1 MATEVETPVAT
12 TMTVSTADNLKAVF
26 VSMNEQAV
34 QLKTLML
41 TVKNLIKD
49 VEKQSKEFDKL
60 RNKKSRNRSE
70 RKASDTPSGITKP
83 VSISDELARFL
94 GVEPGT
100 LVPRNEVTKGVSAY
114 VRKYELS
121 DPENRQKF
129 LPGDKPEGAVLMK
142 LLGNPTDPVTY
153 FNLQRYLK
161 HHYIST
167 NTEVDAS
174 KAVASTSKA
183 PKAVEKVEPAPV
195 APAASAAVGSDAIA
209 VEKKKKTVIV
219 KKKKESASE
228 LTEEA

>member
-1 MATEVETPVAT
+1 MATEIETPVST
-12 TMTVSTADNLKAVF
+12 TMINSTSDNLRSVLA
-26 VSMNEQAV
+26 SLTEQSS
-34 QLKTLML
+34 QLKTLTL

-49 VEKQSKEFDKL
+49 VDKQSREFDKL

-121 DPENRQKF
+121 DPQNKQKF
-129 LPGDKPEGAVLMK
+129 LPGDKPEGEVLMK
-142 LLGNPTDPVTY
+142 LLGNPDEAVTY

-161 HHYIST
+161 HHYLPMNVPES
-167 NTEVDAS
+167 DAS
-174 KAVASTSKA
+174 KASTSSSTTKKADIEPVAVEVSAPITPVAS
-183 PKAVEKVEPAPV
+183 EPV
-195 APAASAAVGSDAIA
+195 A
-209 VEKKKKTVIV
+209 EKKKTKILV
-219 KKKKESASE
+219 KKKKEPSTE
-228 LTEEA
+228 LLEDA

>member
-12 TMTVSTADNLKAVF
+12 TMAVSTADHLKAVF
-26 VSMNEQAV
+26 VTMSEQSV
-34 QLKTLML
+34 QLKALML

-83 VSISDELARFL
+83 VAISDELARFL

-114 VRKYELS
+114 VRKFELS

-161 HHYIST
+161 HHYIQVAVSET
-167 NTEVDAS
+167 TDS
-174 KAVASTSKA
+174 KPSTSTKAAKA
-183 PKAVEKVEPAPV
+183 PVVAPV
-195 APAASAAVGSDAIA
+195 TPVTPTPEPS
-209 VEKKKKTVIV
+209 VEKKKKTVVV
-219 KKKKESASE
+219 KKKKDSASE

>member
-1 MATEVETPVAT
+1 MATEVETPVST
-12 TMTVSTADNLKAVF
+12 TMSVSTADNLKAVF

-70 RKASDTPSGITKP
+70 RKASDTPSWITKP
-83 VSISDELARFL
+83 VAISDELALFL

-161 HHYIST
+161 HHYIQT
-167 NTEVDAS
+167 AS
-174 KAVASTSKA
+174 APEAVASTSKPA
-183 PKAVEKVEPAPV
+183 KPIEKVVEPAPV
-195 APAASAAVGSDAIA
+195 VAEAS
-209 VEKKKKTVIV
+209 VEKKKKTVMV
-219 KKKKESASE
+219 KKKKDSASE

>member
-12 TMTVSTADNLKAVF
+12 NVVSTADHLKAVF
-26 VSMNEQAV
+26 VNMSEQSV
-34 QLKTLML
+34 QLKALML

-83 VSISDELARFL
+83 VAISDELARFL

-100 LVPRNEVTKGVSAY
+100 LVPRNEVTKGVSSY

-121 DPENRQKF
+121 DPQNKQKF

-142 LLGNPTDPVTY
+142 LLGNPEESVTY

-161 HHYIST
+161 HHYISV
-167 NTEVDAS
+167 NTAESDVS
-174 KAVASTSKA
+174 KASTSA
-183 PKAVEKVEPAPV
+183 PKDAKVKAAAPV
-195 APAASAAVGSDAIA
+195 VEAPTTSNTPATSEPVA
-209 VEKKKKTVIV
+209 EKKKVKII
-219 KKKKESASE
+219 KKKKEPSSE
-228 LTEEA
+228 LSEEA